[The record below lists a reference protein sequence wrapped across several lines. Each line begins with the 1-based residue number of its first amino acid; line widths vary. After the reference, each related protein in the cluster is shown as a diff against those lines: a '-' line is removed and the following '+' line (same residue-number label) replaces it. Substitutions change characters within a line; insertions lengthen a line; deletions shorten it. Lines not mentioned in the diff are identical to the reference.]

1 MKMQLLRLLVDESC
15 RLFKKSGPFAY
26 HYAKGKLSSDC
37 FFREMLTRGLLPA
50 SGRYLDL
57 GCGQG
62 SLFAW
67 LLSARKIH
75 ETGAWPFD
83 LPVPPTPDSM
93 RGVELMQNDVDRAA
107 LAFGKKHPIVRIEQ
121 GDMNHVDFGRVNLVT
136 ILDALHYFDHEHQ
149 VEILKRIHA
158 ALLPGGVFLTR
169 IGDASAGW
177 PFHLSKW
184 VDHVV
189 TFARGH
195 RLPRLYC
202 RSLADWTR
210 LLEEVGFSVES
221 DAMSEGKPFANV
233 MLLCRVRS

>member
-1 MKMQLLRLLVDESC
+1 MKMQLLQLLVDESS
-15 RLFKKSGPFAY
+15 RFFKKSGPFAY
-26 HYAKGKLSSDC
+26 HYARGKLSSDC
-37 FFREMLTRGLLPA
+37 FFREMLVRGLLPA
-50 SGRYLDL
+50 TGRYLDL

-67 LLSARKIH
+67 LLSARKIY
-75 ETGAWPFD
+75 ESGAWPAD
-83 LPVPPTPDSM
+83 MPDPPKPESM

-107 LAFGKKHPIVRIEQ
+107 QAFGKDHPVVRIEQ

-149 VEILKRIHA
+149 VQVLKRIHA

-177 PFHLSKW
+177 PVHFSNW

-233 MLLCRVRS
+233 MLICRVQA

>member
-1 MKMQLLRLLVDESC
+1 MKMQLLQLLVDESS
-15 RLFKKSGPFAY
+15 RFFKKSGPFAY
-26 HYAKGKLSSDC
+26 HYARGKLSTDC
-37 FFREMLTRGLLPA
+37 FFREMLVRALLPA
-50 SGRYLDL
+50 TGRYLDL

-67 LLSARKIH
+67 LLSARKIY
-75 ETGAWPFD
+75 ESGVWPAD
-83 LPVPPTPDSM
+83 LPVPPQPESM

-107 LAFGKKHPIVRIEQ
+107 QAFGKDHPIVRIEQ
-121 GDMNHVDFGRVNLVT
+121 GDMNGVDFGRVNLVT
-136 ILDALHYFDHEHQ
+136 ILDALHYFDHELQ
-149 VEILKRIHA
+149 VKVLQRIHA

-177 PFHLSKW
+177 PFHFSNW

-210 LLEEVGFSVES
+210 LLEELGFSVES

-233 MLLCRVRS
+233 MLICRVRT